1 MEGITAYYPEAQA
14 AALAFEA
21 GSDLLMGALTPN
33 DVANMIS
40 GIKQAIN
47 TGEIGL
53 QRVDESVRRILM
65 LKYQM
70 GLIRIP
76 TI

>member
-14 AALAFEA
+14 AALAIEA

-33 DVANMIS
+33 DIATMIS

-53 QRVDESVRRILM
+53 RRVDESVRRILM

-76 TI
+76 TN